1 MPKNHQMVNGKL
13 LQTNKQWSALKQRQK
28 EWITET
34 ARQAH
39 SKAVQENG
47 KPVNKTGKLEI
58 IEAVYAQIEAREI
71 WIPYGE
77 VVKHIAPLIDRWNRR
92 YLAATNTEHPDSQET
107 TTE

>member
-13 LQTNKQWSALKQRQK
+13 LQTNKQWSALKEKQK

-47 KPVNKTGKLEI
+47 KPVNK
-58 IEAVYAQIEAREI
+58 
-71 WIPYGE
+71 
-77 VVKHIAPLIDRWNRR
+77 NR
-92 YLAATNTEHPDSQET
+92 
-107 TTE
+107 

>member
-13 LQTNKQWSALKQRQK
+13 LQTNKQWSALKQKQK

-34 ARQAH
+34 AKQAH

-47 KPVNKTGKLEI
+47 KPVSKNEKREI
-58 IEAVYAQIEAREI
+58 IDAVYEQIEAREI

-92 YLAATNTEHPDSQET
+92 YLQAMGTERPDFQEN

>member
-1 MPKNHQMVNGKL
+1 MPKNHQMINGKL
-13 LQTNKQWSALKQRQK
+13 LQTNKQRSALKQRQK

-39 SKAVQENG
+39 FKAVQEQG
-47 KPVNKTGKLEI
+47 KPVNKNGKRKI
-58 IEAVYAQIEAREI
+58 IDTLYDQIEAQEI

-77 VVKHIAPLIDRWNRR
+77 VVKHIAPMIDKWNRR
-92 YLAATNTEHPDSQET
+92 YLAEISNDHPNCLET

>member
-13 LQTNKQWSALKQRQK
+13 LQTNKQWSALKEKQK

-58 IEAVYAQIEAREI
+58 IDAVYEQIEAREI

-77 VVKHIAPLIDRWNRR
+77 VEKHIASLIDRWNRR
-92 YLAATNTEHPDSQET
+92 YLTDIGNEHPDSQKT

>member
-1 MPKNHQMVNGKL
+1 MPKTHQMINGKL
-13 LQTNKQWSALKQRQK
+13 LQTNKQWSALMQRQK

-39 SKAVQENG
+39 SKAEQENG
-47 KPVNKTGKLEI
+47 KPVNKAGKQEI
-58 IEAVYAQIEAREI
+58 IDAVYEQIEAREI

-77 VVKHIAPLIDRWNRR
+77 AVKHIAPLIDRWNRR
-92 YLAATNTEHPDSQET
+92 YLAALGNAHSDSHET

>member
-13 LQTNKQWSALKQRQK
+13 LQTNKQWSALKQKQK

-34 ARQAH
+34 AKQAH

-47 KPVNKTGKLEI
+47 KPVSKNEKREI
-58 IEAVYAQIEAREI
+58 IDAVYEQIEAREI

-77 VVKHIAPLIDRWNRR
+77 VIKHIAPLIDRWNRR
-92 YLAATNTEHPDSQET
+92 YLAAMGNEHPNSQET

>member
-1 MPKNHQMVNGKL
+1 MPKNHRTVNGRL
-13 LQTNKQWSALKQRQK
+13 LQTSKQWSALKQSQK
-28 EWITET
+28 EWIVEA

-39 SKAVQENG
+39 SKVVQENG
-47 KPVNKTGKLEI
+47 TPVSKGAKQEI
-58 IEAVYAQIEAREI
+58 INAIYNQIEAREI

-92 YLAATNTEHPDSQET
+92 CSATKSNAYSDSEET

>member
-1 MPKNHQMVNGKL
+1 MPKNHQKVNGKL
-13 LQTNKQWSALKQRQK
+13 LQTNKQWSALKQSQK
-28 EWITET
+28 EWITEA
-34 ARQAH
+34 ARHAH

-47 KPVNKTGKLEI
+47 KPVTKTGKQEI
-58 IEAVYAQIEAREI
+58 IDAVYEQIEEREI

-92 YLAATNTEHPDSQET
+92 YLAAMGTEHPDSQET